1 MVIGDTCVSLQP
13 NDFLHLQGRVPGP
26 KHTQQDFGHGRT
38 FFSFF
43 RILPPWVKSNERKN
57 NKTGNSML
65 LITLIRIFHRIYNTY
80 LL

>member
-26 KHTQQDFGHGRT
+26 IGIHTQQVFGHGRT

-43 RILPPWVKSNERKN
+43 RILPPWVKSNDRKK
-57 NKTGNSML
+57 NKTANSMF
-65 LITLIRIFHRIYNTY
+65 LITLIRIYN
-80 LL
+80 